1 MDVFPSELLIMGG
14 FLTWGLFLFILG
26 VLSSE

>member
-1 MDVFPSELLIMGG
+1 MDVFSSELLVMGF

-26 VLSSE
+26 VLAGE